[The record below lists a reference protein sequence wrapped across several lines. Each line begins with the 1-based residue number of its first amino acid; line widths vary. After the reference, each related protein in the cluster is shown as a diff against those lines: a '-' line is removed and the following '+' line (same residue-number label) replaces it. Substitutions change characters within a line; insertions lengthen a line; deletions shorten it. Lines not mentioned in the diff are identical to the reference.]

1 MKNKIISLILY
12 FISFLSILFYLYIL
26 FINRISI
33 NPLLILLYLLIIC
46 FLTYFGGYFWT
57 LYNKDDKNIIYRL
70 NLIIWFILYVI
81 LLLNMTFLNT
91 YFFRNGFIIVKWN
104 KVVLYDYYYNV
115 VNFIPFKMI
124 IKFIVKLIN
133 HEMEL
138 SMFIRN
144 IFGNFIACMPFAF
157 FLPRLFRKENNIK
170 TFLITMFIIVSII
183 EITQFITLSGTFDI
197 DDYILNISGAYLMF
211 NILKMKKIN
220 LLIDKILKK
229 NS

>member
-70 NLIIWFILYVI
+70 NIIIWFILYVI

-157 FLPRLFRKENNIK
+157 FLPRLFRKENKHI
-170 TFLITMFIIVSII
+170 
-183 EITQFITLSGTFDI
+183 
-197 DDYILNISGAYLMF
+197 F
-211 NILKMKKIN
+211 NNYVYYSKYN
-220 LLIDKILKK
+220 
-229 NS
+229 

>member
-12 FISFLSILFYLYIL
+12 FISFLLILFYLYIL

-33 NPLLILLYLLIIC
+33 NPLLILLYVLIIC

-57 LYNKDDKNIIYRL
+57 LHNKDDKNIIYRL
-70 NLIIWFILYVI
+70 NIIIWFILYVI

-157 FLPRLFRKENNIK
+157 FLPRLFRKENKIK

-220 LLIDKILKK
+220 LLIDKIFKK